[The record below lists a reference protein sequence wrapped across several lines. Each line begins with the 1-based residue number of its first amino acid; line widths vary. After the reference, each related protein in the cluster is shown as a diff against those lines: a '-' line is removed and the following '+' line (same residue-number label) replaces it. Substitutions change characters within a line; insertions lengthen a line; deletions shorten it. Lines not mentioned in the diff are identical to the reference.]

1 MGANGA
7 VSPMGLSSPNSRRGI
22 MLRFGTLLILWF
34 AAFFPIYPQMLKT
47 WLNHSDNSHGMIV
60 PLVSVYFLWT
70 NRAELAETKISSMNL
85 GAYVLFFSLLV
96 YLVSYAGS
104 VAFVSRCMM
113 VSSLIGLV
121 LFCLGRE
128 FFSKTAFPILF
139 LLFMIPVPETV
150 VNLVSFPL
158 QLFATKVSTSLI
170 QLFSIPAYREG
181 NMVYFAATQ
190 LEVAEACSGIRSLVS
205 LAMIAVIFAHLLRR
219 GCFIGAILVLSAVPF
234 SILANILRV
243 TGTGILAHAFGSRIA
258 LGFLHDISGFAV
270 FLFGMSMLFAEYRL
284 LGKTRPEDA

>member
-1 MGANGA
+1 MTSDDPLGSNDQQSA
-7 VSPMGLSSPNSRRGI
+7 GLDRPA
-22 MLRFGTLLILWF
+22 LFRFGILLFLWF
-34 AAFFPIYPQMLKT
+34 LSFFPVYPQMVKT

-60 PLVSVYFLWT
+60 PLISVYFLWT
-70 NRAELAETKISSMNL
+70 NRAEVAETKISSMNL
-85 GAYVLFFSLLV
+85 GAYVLFLSLLV

-104 VAFVSRCMM
+104 VAFVSRCM
-113 VSSLIGLV
+113 VVLSLIGLV

-139 LLFMIPVPETV
+139 LLFMIPVPDTV

-158 QLFATKVSTSLI
+158 QLFATEVSTSLI

-181 NMVYFAATQ
+181 NMVYFAHTQ

-205 LAMIAVIFAHLLRR
+205 LAMIAVIFSHLLKK
-219 GCFIGAILVLSAVPF
+219 GWVAGAVLVLSAIPF

-243 TGTGILAHAFGSRIA
+243 TGTGVLAHSFGSKVA
-258 LGFLHDISGFAV
+258 TGFLHDASGLAV
-270 FLFGMSMLFAEYRL
+270 FLFGMLMLFAEYRFFRSIL
-284 LGKTRPEDA
+284 